1 MWICR
6 LPNNNFKIFAE
17 SLGSFYINSCR
28 GNIGAIHSSDFDQS
42 SHAIGCLSSRVEMFK
57 ARQRISALL
66 IVKVVDKGKV
76 VHRFHS
82 AVQLQVRKAKRKHQI
97 ILSLKEFLSILF
109 HSYPEAKKNRFWKL
123 NIYRKYHLG
132 SKCTSV
138 FCDCLRCYCLSIST
152 VQMGSFYA
160 VTW

>member
-1 MWICR
+1 MLNYR
-6 LPNNNFKIFAE
+6 LSVLNFKIL
-17 SLGSFYINSCR
+17 LGHWSSFYINGCR
-28 GNIGAIHSSDFDQS
+28 GNTGAIHSSDFDQS
-42 SHAIGCLSSRVEMFK
+42 SHAVSCLSPRVEMFK
-57 ARQRISALL
+57 ARQRVSALL
-66 IVKVVDKGKV
+66 IVKVVDKRKV

-82 AVQLQVRKAKRKHQI
+82 AVQLQVRKARRKHQI
-97 ILSLKEFLSILF
+97 ILSLKEFLAILF

-132 SKCTSV
+132 SKCTSI
-138 FCDCLRCYCLSIST
+138 FCDCLRCYCLSVST